1 MACHYPIHKYP
12 LTWLPSWSIRIMI
25 IYGSL
30 AVASLGVEIP
40 TKLPAY
46 MGFFLSKAISMGWG
60 LLKTYNYLPGSI
72 IFEKQIG
79 LALLAG
85 LIGIVSAKKAR
96 MRALKEAKHDVIEEK
111 VPDAAKV
118 NVEDVLGTLT

>member
-1 MACHYPIHKYP
+1 
-12 LTWLPSWSIRIMI
+12 MI

-85 LIGIVSAKKAR
+85 IIGFVSAKKAQ
-96 MRALKEAKHDVIEEK
+96 MRAVKKAKLGSEDQNLKVCG
-111 VPDAAKV
+111 AAKV

>member
-1 MACHYPIHKYP
+1 
-12 LTWLPSWSIRIMI
+12 MI
-25 IYGSL
+25 VYGTL
-30 AVASLGVEIP
+30 AVASLGIEIP

-46 MGFFLSKAISMGWG
+46 MGFFLSKGISMGWG
-60 LLKTYNYLPGSI
+60 LLKKYNYLPGSI

-79 LALLAG
+79 MALLAG

-96 MRALKEAKHDVIEEK
+96 MRAAKLVSLNDVTEKEANLK
-111 VPDAAKV
+111 VSDAAKV